1 MADLIPS
8 ILAHALGGVVL
19 AVLVWGLGLGAIALA
34 RPSQADRRT
43 GVHAYALGLA
53 IATVAAGAYLF
64 SPWLAIAAVPLLLVC
79 LAGLVRIRRSL
90 RAPLQRTLA
99 AVPGAV
105 GLGTALGFLLHAPT
119 PRLDSNA
126 YGDMLFYVSK
136 QLSAGQ
142 SLRPF
147 RDFLV
152 EGEHGT
158 YIETAPTFIG
168 GALSHIVPLNAFF
181 FQTTLLPAFL
191 LTATAFGFGLTS
203 PRRAGFAWVGLLLV
217 VMAAYPTWLTESPPV
232 TMALP
237 LAFSLYALCRDR
249 IRARVFAALMLVLA
263 FDFVLTKG
271 LGLLT
276 LGAVAATAVF
286 THHRGAITRG
296 RAAVI
301 TAVTIATAVAAVV
314 AFVAAFGWLVVLFH
328 AKFLPATAYHGLRSE
343 FTVRSTQ
350 QLAPAL
356 EVVGELALVALLLRA
371 RLVAPLVALAVGIA
385 GTWFVGGHGLDIT
398 IGIAVVLAALS
409 LLEFPAAIER
419 ERPLLALAAV

>member
-34 RPSQADRRT
+34 RPGEAGRRT

-53 IATVAAGAYLF
+53 VATVAAGAYLF
-64 SPWLAIAAVPLLLVC
+64 SPWLAIGAVPLLLVC
-79 LAGLVRIRRSL
+79 LAGLFRIRASL
-90 RAPLQRTLA
+90 RAPLRRTLA

-119 PRLDSNA
+119 SRLDSNA
-126 YGDMLFYVSK
+126 YGDMLCYVSK

-168 GALSHIVPLNAFF
+168 GALSHILPLNAFF

-203 PRRAGFAWVGLLLV
+203 PRRTGFIWVGLLLV
-217 VMAAYPTWLTESPPV
+217 AMAAYPTWLTESPPV
-232 TMALP
+232 ALALP
-237 LAFSLYALCRDR
+237 LAFSLYALCRDP
-249 IRARVFAALMLVLA
+249 IRTRLFVALLLVLT

-271 LGLLT
+271 FGLVT

-286 THHRGAITRG
+286 THHRGAIKRG
-296 RAAVI
+296 RAAVM
-301 TAVTIATAVAAVV
+301 TAVTIAAAAAAVV
-314 AFVAAFGWLVVLFH
+314 AFVAAFGWLVV
-328 AKFLPATAYHGLRSE
+328 
-343 FTVRSTQ
+343 
-350 QLAPAL
+350 
-356 EVVGELALVALLLRA
+356 
-371 RLVAPLVALAVGIA
+371 
-385 GTWFVGGHGLDIT
+385 
-398 IGIAVVLAALS
+398 
-409 LLEFPAAIER
+409 
-419 ERPLLALAAV
+419 